1 MKNCGII
8 KYLKLFI
15 FSLGAICWGQNAAAA
30 EITAVDFNGNIIGQ
44 VISTGMVINS
54 NGENVGYITADS
66 LIVDDENNVVGGVV
80 PQGVA
85 IGMDN
90 RFLGKINSDGIVRS
104 ATGKA
109 LGKALPNGLVIDGQ
123 FNVIGMVLFPGLVYS
138 SEGKTIGRLTS
149 AGTYTDLDGAEIGY
163 ISANGYAYRKTGEDY
178 SLDGRLM
185 SSKMVVSLNGD
196 FIGSISPSGRVID
209 FEGKDIGLVHAN
221 EYVYSSNGVII
232 GRVVRTGYAFD
243 LRGRYL
249 GIITYNG
256 VVVNGTEEMGKYRAD
271 GNIVDNKNNVI
282 GFSVSLSATVNDNNG
297 HYLGRVLPKGIV
309 IGNGGIIGRVGAR
322 GFVYNQ
328 NNEKIGEL
336 VQTGPVFN
344 ALGELNGQSMGNGS
358 YISLKGSPIGRMKG
372 QWAFDSNGVLVGGV
386 TKNMLATSSI
396 NKSLGVVEIDSI
408 VQDGVD
414 KRKVSPFGYLLSAE
428 NKLNGRGLSMWPVY
442 GLEGQIYSY
451 VTPNGTLYREMPDVQ
466 LNAGGVLTGNNGYIG
481 SMFDVRYALGYR
493 EQNLGMLTNTNII
506 LTPEGEVAYKITP
519 KSYVVEA
526 DSGVSQNFMPL
537 RGYAGAQL
545 VAEANNGDLLG
556 YTNSQGEIVDLS
568 GSVIGQVLYGD
579 YVRDNNNSIIGKVVP
594 FASVNNDK
602 CDTLGVMNGRGEI
615 LNSRDVVIGRLLPN
629 GQAVSDV
636 GSYIGSAVFA
646 SGIVDFN
653 GDYVG
658 TTFAGKGYDLG
669 GKALGCINR
678 QGIIVDGDNK
688 WRYGVISLNPVIDF
702 DNNIVGQVL
711 ENGSV
716 VDNNNQILGAMQ
728 PDGNVISKS
737 KKNIGNVMRYKVAF
751 KNDNTFLGMVQNSG
765 QVADNQGKV
774 VGQINFDGSVQHK
787 GETIGFALYDWYV
800 YDDNHIVYGHILKDG
815 TVLNLS
821 GSRLGKMEKG
831 FVVGK
836 NNQVVARGNRDY
848 TIRDASYNVIGELQI
863 DGNVLDYNNQN
874 VGYLGEAGTVKNVSG
889 DEIAKAY
896 PLQYYQASE
905 SKQQPSGRPDWAD
918 YKQVQ
923 IQQEGPIGDNSAKS
937 DTSSAGGFNRRV
949 IGIALNP
956 DGDVIGNIY
965 EDNKVYDDNGAQI
978 GFRTPDGMIVD
989 MKYNPIGVEEVKNAS
1004 ASNMFVPA
1012 GAFGS
1017 GNAYGIGSKPSSLG
1031 PGGGYGQGE
1040 RYDPQKAAALARLQS
1055 ARRGGIQVG
1064 SIKSNVKV
1072 SNFTG
1077 YEEDNWPGA
1086 SRTVSS
1092 WRVDMSEMILQDKPI
1107 PAVLARSV
1115 YASDGLGSNIPVTAI
1130 VERNVFSEEG
1140 RNIIIPAGSRVI
1152 GSLGGDSSSTGG
1164 NSGGAVKIGISWTRL
1179 IRPDG
1184 SQFLLS
1190 NAQTADAQGRAGAIG
1205 YLDEQLLK
1213 KYTAPMLVTAM
1224 ESATAYMM
1232 AAGEGTSTS
1241 ENGSSTESSKSQA
1254 ATQARE
1260 NFLNQ
1265 MDSIFQDIIDAKSQI
1280 RSVTYIPAGTRIIIF
1295 PNQDM
1300 WLNSEKISKN
1310 GGSSGSDGSDLGTG
1324 LTAKDPGAV
1333 MGRDSASRG
1342 YSGEYDENIRPTGG
1356 TARRSSSGGS
1366 SLLDDSETAAR
1377 QQQMRAMQQQQM
1389 LEQNGDV
1396 PATIQQ
1402 NSTVSNEDDVPALL

>member
-15 FSLGAICWGQNAAAA
+15 FSLGAICCGKNVAAA
-30 EITAVDFNGNIIGQ
+30 EITAVDFNGDVIGQ

-66 LIVDDENNVVGGVV
+66 LIVNEENNIVGGVV

-123 FNVIGMVLFPGLVYS
+123 LNVVGMVLFPGLVYS
-138 SEGKTIGRLTS
+138 GGGKTIGRLTS

-185 SSKMVVSLNGD
+185 SSKMVVSLTGE

-221 EYVYSSNGVII
+221 EYVYSPEGRII

-243 LRGRYL
+243 LRGNYL

-256 VVVNGTEEMGKYRAD
+256 TVVNGSEEMGKYRAD

-309 IGNGGIIGRVGAR
+309 VGNGGIVGRVGAR

-358 YISLKGSPIGRMKG
+358 YISLKGSPIGRMRG
-372 QWAFDSNGVLVGGV
+372 QWAFDSNGILVGGL

-396 NKSLGVVEIDSI
+396 NKPLGVVEIDS
-408 VQDGVD
+408 VAQNGAD
-414 KRKVSPFGYLLSAE
+414 KQKVSPFGYVLSAE
-428 NKLNGRGLSMWPVY
+428 NKLNGHGQPMWPVY

-451 VTPNGTLYREMPDVQ
+451 VTPNGDLYREMPNVQ

-493 EQNLGMLTNTNII
+493 EQNLGMFTNTNII
-506 LTPEGEVAYKITP
+506 LTPEGDVAYKITP

-526 DSGVSQNFMPL
+526 DNTVSQNFMPL
-537 RGYAGAQL
+537 RGYAGSQL

-556 YTNSQGEIVDLS
+556 YTNSDGQIVDLS

-579 YVRDNNNSIIGKVVP
+579 YVRDNNNSVIGKVMP
-594 FASVNNDK
+594 FAAVNNDK
-602 CDTLGVMNGRGEI
+602 CDTLGIMNGRGEVV
-615 LNSRDVVIGRLLPN
+615 NSRDVAIGRLLPN

-636 GSYIGSAVFA
+636 GSYIGNAVFA

-653 GDYVG
+653 GDYAG
-658 TTFAGKGYDLG
+658 TVFAGKGFDLA

-765 QVADNQGKV
+765 QIADNQGKV
-774 VGQINFDGSVQHK
+774 VGQINFDGSVQYK

-800 YDDNHIVYGHILKDG
+800 YDDAYTVYGHILKDG
-815 TVLNLS
+815 TILNLS
-821 GSRLGKMEKG
+821 GSRLGKMDKG

-848 TIRDASYNVIGELQI
+848 TIRDASNNVIGELQI
-863 DGNVLDYNNQN
+863 DGNVQGYNNQN
-874 VGYLGEAGTVKNVSG
+874 VGYLGEAGIVKNVSG
-889 DEIAKAY
+889 DEIAKAF

-905 SKQQPSGRPDWAD
+905 NRQEPSSGRTDWAD
-918 YKQVQ
+918 YKRVQ
-923 IQQEGPIGDNSAKS
+923 IQQEGPIGNSSNKS
-937 DTSSAGGFNRRV
+937 ETSSNGFNRRV

-965 EDNKVYDDNGAQI
+965 EDNKVYDENGIQK

-989 MKYNPIGVEEVKNAS
+989 MKYNPIGVEEVKNVS

-1055 ARRGGIQVG
+1055 ARRGGMQVG
-1064 SIKSNVKV
+1064 SIKSNIKV

-1077 YEEDNWPGA
+1077 YEEDYWPEGDQPA
-1086 SRTVSS
+1086 VST

-1115 YASDGLGSNIPVTAI
+1115 YASEGLGSGIPVTAI
-1130 VERNVFSEEG
+1130 VERNIFSEEG

-1152 GSLGGDSSSTGG
+1152 GSLGGDSGSSGG
-1164 NSGGAVKIGISWTRL
+1164 NSGGAVKIGITWKRL

-1184 SQFLLS
+1184 SQFLLGD
-1190 NAQTADAQGRAGAIG
+1190 AQTADAQGRAGAIG

-1254 ATQARE
+1254 ASQARE

-1265 MDSIFQDIIDAKSQI
+1265 MDSIFQDIIETKSKI

-1295 PNQDM
+1295 PNRDM
-1300 WLNSEKISKN
+1300 WLNSEKRRKA
-1310 GGSSGSDGSDLGTG
+1310 GGSDGKEGSDLGTG
-1324 LTAKDPGAV
+1324 LTAKNTEEV
-1333 MGRDSASRG
+1333 MGKDSTSRG

-1356 TARRSSSGGS
+1356 TARRRGGS
-1366 SLLDDSETAAR
+1366 ALTDDGGAAAR

-1389 LEQNGDV
+1389 MEQNGDV

-1402 NSTVSNEDDVPALL
+1402 NSSESSGDDVPALM